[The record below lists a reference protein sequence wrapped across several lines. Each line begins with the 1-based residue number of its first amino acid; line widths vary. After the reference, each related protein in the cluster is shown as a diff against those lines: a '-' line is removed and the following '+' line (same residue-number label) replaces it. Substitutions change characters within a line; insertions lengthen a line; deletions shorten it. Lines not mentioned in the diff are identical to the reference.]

1 MLASTGRAPIFYGWW
16 ILAAG
21 FGTRA
26 ISAALFFHALGTYV
40 DVIEDEFGWSRSVL
54 AFAFATQRVERGLI
68 DPVQGWMIDKW
79 GPRRVMIAGMLIFGA
94 GLILLS
100 RIDSLGDLYIAFLVI
115 AVGSSLGTD
124 LGVTVAAVHWFR
136 RRRAWTLA
144 LLMMGGAAGGLL
156 EPIVVPALEA
166 FSWRSG
172 AFVSGLLIIAIG
184 VPLAAVMRHRPEDHG
199 YRIDG
204 GPRGGE
210 ATHEELPE
218 EVNFTARQALRTR
231 AFWFLAMGH
240 ATAVAAIGSVGVHFV
255 VYSRDSLDL
264 SLRAGAFVIMLMSVS
279 AVVGLLG
286 GGYLADRA
294 NKRLLIA
301 CALLGLAISVMALAL
316 ASAYWMLIV
325 FAVLASVGSGALRPT
340 LLAMLADYFGVKA
353 IGTIMGF
360 SSLLMMF
367 AGIFGPVFVGVIHDM
382 TGSYRGAFLV
392 LACAAVVGALLF
404 WLAVKPTLPD
414 TAEAGTADPAPA

>member
-1 MLASTGRAPIFYGWW
+1 MPIFYGWW
-16 ILAAG
+16 IVAAG

-26 ISAALFFHALGTYV
+26 ISGALLFHAFGTYAV
-40 DVIEDEFGWSRSVL
+40 LLRDEFGWSLVAL
-54 AFAFATQRVERGLI
+54 AFAFITMGRVESGLLS
-68 DPVQGWMIDKW
+68 PVQGWMIDKW

-94 GLILLS
+94 GFMLFS
-100 RIDSLGDLYIAFLVI
+100 RIDSLGGLYIAFLVI
-115 AVGSSLGTD
+115 ALGSSLGTD
-124 LGVTVAAVHWFR
+124 LGATVAAVHWFR

-144 LLMMGGAAGGLL
+144 LLMMGTAAGGLMQ
-156 EPIVVPALEA
+156 PIVVPALEE
-166 FSWRSG
+166 FGWRSG

-184 VPLAAVMRHRPEDHG
+184 VPLAAAMRHRPEDHG

-231 AFWFLAMGH
+231 AFWLLAMGH
-240 ATAVAAIGSVGVHFV
+240 ATAVLAIEPIIVHFV
-255 VYSRDSLDL
+255 VYSHDWLGL
-264 SLRAGAFVIMLMSVS
+264 SLVADAFVMLLMGVS

-286 GGYLADRA
+286 GGYLADRT

-301 CALLGLAISVMALAL
+301 CALLGQAISMVALAL
-316 ASAYWMLIV
+316 ASTYWMLIV
-325 FAVLASVGSGALRPT
+325 FAVLAGVGSGALLPT

-360 SSLLMMF
+360 WSLVIMC
-367 AGIFGPVFVGVIHDM
+367 AGILGPGFVGSVYDA
-382 TGSYRGAFLV
+382 TGSYRGAFMV
-392 LACAAVVGALLF
+392 LACAAVVGSLLF
-404 WLAVKPTLPD
+404 WLAVKPTLP
-414 TAEAGTADPAPA
+414 AEAGAADAAPA